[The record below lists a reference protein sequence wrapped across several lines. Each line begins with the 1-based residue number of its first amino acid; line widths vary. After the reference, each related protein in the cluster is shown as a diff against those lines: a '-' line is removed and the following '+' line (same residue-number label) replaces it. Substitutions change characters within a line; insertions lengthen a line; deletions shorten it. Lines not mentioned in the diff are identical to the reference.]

1 MSKGWLKFPRV
12 VALYIPLFVMPAIPM
27 FIADSGNPARALGW
41 TMWLWIFLTIVSGVA
56 GLVVAFADRLK
67 DKSSDFLDTFHITF
81 IISWIIVFGGILML
95 AKN

>member
-1 MSKGWLKFPRV
+1 MSKGWLKLPKV
-12 VALYIPLFVMPAIPM
+12 VVLYIPLFVMPAIPM

-41 TMWLWIFLTIVSGVA
+41 TMWLCIFLTIVSGVA

-67 DKSSDFLDTFHITF
+67 DKSSEFFETFHITF
-81 IISWIIVFGGILML
+81 IITWIIVFSGILIL